1 MSKDSPIIIVG
12 AGLAGCET
20 AWQLLNLGHSVVLY
34 EMKPVKFS
42 PAHRSNSLAELV
54 CSNSLRSNL
63 TDNAAGLLK
72 EEMRQMNSLIM
83 KAADETSVPA
93 GKALAVDR
101 HAFSRFV
108 EDSLKA
114 FPRLTLIRREILDIP
129 SDGIV
134 IIATG
139 PLTSDGLSQ
148 NIARITD
155 SSYLYFYDA
164 ISPIIEGDS
173 IDYEKVFRASR
184 YDVQD
189 PGDYLNCPM
198 DKEEYEEFWKTLIE
212 AETVPLR
219 EFEDPKYFEG
229 CLPVEVI
236 AGRGISTLLFGPMKP
251 VGILN
256 PKTGGTPYA
265 VIQLR
270 QENREAT
277 LFNIVG
283 FQTKLTWPEQRRIF
297 RKIPGLEKAEF
308 ARYGSI
314 HRNTFINAPAL
325 LKNTLQLKK
334 NDHFFFAGQI
344 SGVEGYIESTAMGLI
359 AGLSASA
366 FQIGKPFLPP
376 PPVTAMGAL
385 LTHITSTES
394 RHFQPMNI
402 NWGLFPPLPQKVKK
416 RERGACHALRAL
428 ESLERWKSENFM
440 ES

>member
-1 MSKDSPIIIVG
+1 MSKDSPITIVG
-12 AGLAGCET
+12 AGLAGCEA
-20 AWQLLNLGHSVVLY
+20 AWQLLNSGHSVVLY
-34 EMKPVKFS
+34 EMKPEKFS
-42 PAHRSNSLAELV
+42 PAHRSDSLAELV

-72 EEMRQMNSLIM
+72 EEMRRMNSLIM

-114 FPRLTLIRREILDIP
+114 FPRLTLIRREIRDIP
-129 SDGIV
+129 SDGTV

-164 ISPIIEGDS
+164 ISPIIEGGS
-173 IDYEKVFRASR
+173 IDYGKVFRASR
-184 YDVQD
+184 YDAED
-189 PGDYLNCPM
+189 PGDYLNCPL
-198 DKEEYEEFWKTLIE
+198 DKETYEDFWKTLLE
-212 AETVPLR
+212 AQTVPLR

-229 CLPVEVI
+229 CLPIEVI

-256 PKTGGTPYA
+256 PKTGETPYA

-283 FQTKLTWPEQRRIF
+283 FQTK
-297 RKIPGLEKAEF
+297 
-308 ARYGSI
+308 
-314 HRNTFINAPAL
+314 
-325 LKNTLQLKK
+325 
-334 NDHFFFAGQI
+334 
-344 SGVEGYIESTAMGLI
+344 
-359 AGLSASA
+359 
-366 FQIGKPFLPP
+366 
-376 PPVTAMGAL
+376 
-385 LTHITSTES
+385 
-394 RHFQPMNI
+394 
-402 NWGLFPPLPQKVKK
+402 
-416 RERGACHALRAL
+416 C
-428 ESLERWKSENFM
+428 
-440 ES
+440 

>member
-1 MSKDSPIIIVG
+1 MDNPIIIIG
-12 AGLAGCET
+12 AGLAGCEA
-20 AWQLLNLGHSVVLY
+20 AWQLLNKGHSVVLY
-34 EMKPVKFS
+34 EMKPEKFS
-42 PAHRSNSLAELV
+42 PAHRSESLAELV

-63 TDNAAGLLK
+63 TENAPGLLK
-72 EEMRQMNSLIM
+72 EEMRRMDSLIM

-93 GKALAVDR
+93 GRALAVDR
-101 HAFSRFV
+101 HAFSSFI
-108 EDSLKA
+108 EDRLNA
-114 FPRLTLIRREILDIP
+114 FPKLTLIRRELIDIP
-129 SDGIV
+129 SEGVV

-139 PLTSDGLSQ
+139 PLTSESLSQ

-173 IDYEKVFRASR
+173 IHYEKVFRASR
-184 YDVQD
+184 YDEEGQ
-189 PGDYLNCPM
+189 GDYLNCPM
-198 DKEEYEEFWKTLIE
+198 GKEEYEVFWKTLIE

-219 EFEDPKYFEG
+219 EFEDRKYFEG

-236 AGRGISTLLFGPMKP
+236 AGRGIATLLFGPMKP
-251 VGILN
+251 VGILD
-256 PKTGGTPYA
+256 PKTGKPPYA

-297 RKIPGLEKAEF
+297 RMIPGLENAEF
-308 ARYGSI
+308 ARYGSV

-325 LKNTLQLKK
+325 LEKTLQLK
-334 NDHFFFAGQI
+334 NDERIFFAGQI

-359 AGLSASA
+359 AGLSAYA
-366 FQIGKPFLPP
+366 LHEGKPFLPP

-385 LTHITSTES
+385 LNHITSAES

-416 RERGACHALRAL
+416 RERGSCYALRAL
-428 ESLERWKSENFM
+428 ESLERWRLETSSEH
-440 ES
+440 

>member
-1 MSKDSPIIIVG
+1 
-12 AGLAGCET
+12 
-20 AWQLLNLGHSVVLY
+20 
-34 EMKPVKFS
+34 
-42 PAHRSNSLAELV
+42 
-54 CSNSLRSNL
+54 
-63 TDNAAGLLK
+63 
-72 EEMRQMNSLIM
+72 MNSLIM
-83 KAADETSVPA
+83 KAADDTSVPA

-101 HAFSRFV
+101 HAFSQWI
-108 EDSLKA
+108 EESLRA
-114 FPRLTLIRREILDIP
+114 FPKLTLIRKEVTAIP
-129 SDGIV
+129 SEGLV

-173 IDYEKVFRASR
+173 INYEKVFRASR
-184 YDVQD
+184 YDED
-189 PGDYLNCPM
+189 GSGDYLNSPM
-198 DKEEYEEFWKTLIE
+198 EKEEYETFWETLKE

-219 EFEDPKYFEG
+219 EFEDVKYFEG
-229 CLPVEVI
+229 CLPIEVI
-236 AGRGISTLLFGPMKP
+236 ASRGISTLLFGPMKP
-251 VGILN
+251 VGIVN
-256 PKTGGTPYA
+256 PKTGKPPHA

-270 QENREAT
+270 QENQEAT

-297 RKIPGLEKAEF
+297 RMIPGLENAEF
-308 ARYGSI
+308 ARYGGI

-325 LKNTLQLKK
+325 LKKTLQLKS
-334 NDHFFFAGQI
+334 DEHIFFAGQI

-359 AGLSASA
+359 AGLSVSA
-366 FQIGKPFLPP
+366 FRKGIPFFPP

-385 LTHITSTES
+385 LNHITNADS

-416 RERGACHALRAL
+416 RERGKCYALRAL
-428 ESLERWKSENFM
+428 EHLKSWNPETVII
-440 ES
+440 ET

>member
-1 MSKDSPIIIVG
+1 MSKDSPILIVG
-12 AGLAGCET
+12 AGLAGCEA

-42 PAHRSNSLAELV
+42 PAHRSNALAELV

-72 EEMRQMNSLIM
+72 EEMRRMNSLIM

-184 YDVQD
+184 YDAQD

-212 AETVPLR
+212 GKTVPLR

-229 CLPVEVI
+229 CLPIEVI
-236 AGRGISTLLFGPMKP
+236 ASRGISTLLFGPMKP

-256 PKTGGTPYA
+256 PKTGKTPYA

-283 FQTKLTWPEQRRIF
+283 FQTKLTWPEQARIF
-297 RKIPGLEKAEF
+297 RTIPGLEKAEF
-308 ARYGSI
+308 SRYGSI

-334 NDHFFFAGQI
+334 DEHIFFAGQI

-366 FQIGKPFLPP
+366 LYTGKPFLPP

-385 LTHITSTES
+385 LNHITSTES